1 MYGIIGSKAQNRKP
15 IGIGFR
21 TTDTYFRSEVKGYS
35 SISGVAL
42 SFRNPA
48 QDGMVEDFAG

>member
-1 MYGIIGSKAQNRKP
+1 LYGIIGSKAQNRKP